1 MACLPQSFKIDTTDN
16 LYYNMKDLYD
26 YKPEYFYGCTVKKR
40 LIIKKKN
47 IPSTEYVY
55 ANFLT
60 KTKEW
65 NLSDESCKKA
75 QLLFTKSWADAS
87 FFNLNSNA
95 SVLLESR
102 ENVNNDAI
110 EEPVNI
116 TPEDNVELAPS
127 ILELED
133 FEKFRD
139 CDGNIVEIEVRG
151 EKHRNGIYFKV
162 KDVMKA
168 FDMPNLDCSLRD
180 ERGNYKIN
188 IHYKN
193 FIRVTQGSS
202 LSTAIKKQLYITYKG
217 LIRVL
222 FASNAGTAE
231 KFQDWAEDK
240 LFTIQMGT
248 QEKKEILGTEIL
260 NVNLENYRAVFGK
273 YSQGFPCIYLL
284 SLGKVGELRETF
296 GINANVDDNSTVYKY
311 GFTCDIKRRL
321 GEHNKDYGKMPNV
334 NIDLELF
341 NYIDL
346 KYTSEAETDI
356 RDIFESFDRALDITG
371 RKELIAL
378 NIKQFDRVKKEYV
391 RTGREFAGATKE
403 LQDEITRLKAEI
415 IEMKLKHQLELLHE
429 RSEKEKYKTRAETF
443 EYISTLKETH
453 YAQIQS
459 LVEKINTQK

>member
-40 LIIKKKN
+40 LIIKKRN
-47 IPSTEYVY
+47 IPSSEYVY
-55 ANFLT
+55 ANYLT

-65 NLSDESCKKA
+65 NLSDEGCKKA
-75 QLLFTKSWADAS
+75 QLLFTKSWTDAS

-95 SVLLESR
+95 SVLLEPR
-102 ENVNNDAI
+102 ENVNI
-110 EEPVNI
+110 EEPIN
-116 TPEDNVELAPS
+116 TTQHDDVELAPP

-151 EKHRNGIYFKV
+151 EKDRNKILFNLN
-162 KDVMKA
+162 DVMKA
-168 FDMPNLDCSLRD
+168 FNMSNLNTNILHDTS
-180 ERGNYKIN
+180 NYIKN
-188 IHYKN
+188 IHYNKY
-193 FIRVTQGSS
+193 FIRPNLWIPQNHS
-202 LSTAIKKQLYITYKG
+202 IKKQMYLTYKG
-217 LIRVL
+217 LLKVL
-222 FASNAGTAE
+222 FSSRTGNAE

-248 QEKKEILGTEIL
+248 QENKEILGTEIL

-284 SLGKVGELRETF
+284 SLGKVGALRETF
-296 GINANVDDNSTVYKY
+296 GINANVDDNLIVYKY

-321 GEHNKDYGKMPNV
+321 KEHNKDYGKMPNV

-356 RDIFESFDRALDITG
+356 RDIFESYETTLDITG
-371 RKELIAL
+371 RIELVAL
-378 NIKQFDRVKKEYV
+378 NTKQFDRVKKEYT

-403 LQDEITRLKAEI
+403 LQDEVAKLKAEI
-415 IEMKLKHQLELLHE
+415 IEMKLKYQIEIQYE
-429 RSEKEKYKTRAETF
+429 RSEKEKYKTRAETC

-459 LVEKINTQK
+459 LVEKIDTSRK

>member
-16 LYYNMKDLYD
+16 LYYNMKDLYE

-40 LIIKKKN
+40 LIIKKRN
-47 IPSTEYVY
+47 IPSSEYVY
-55 ANFLT
+55 ANYLT

-65 NLSDESCKKA
+65 NLSDEGCKKA

-87 FFNLNSNA
+87 FFNLNSNT
-95 SVLLESR
+95 SVLLEPR
-102 ENVNNDAI
+102 ENVNI
-110 EEPVNI
+110 EEPVNL
-116 TPEDNVELAPS
+116 TQQDDVELAPP

-151 EKHRNGIYFKV
+151 EKDRNKIYFKV

-168 FDMPNLDCSLRD
+168 FDMPNLEISLRD

-188 IHYKN
+188 IHYKKYFN
-193 FIRVTQGSS
+193 RITQVQN
-202 LSTAIKKQLYITYKG
+202 LSTSIKKYLYLTYKG

-222 FASNAGTAE
+222 FASNVVTAE

-260 NVNLENYRAVFGK
+260 NVNLENYRAVFNK
-273 YSQGFPCIYLL
+273 YSQCFSCIYLL
-284 SLGKVGELRETF
+284 SLGKVGALRETF
-296 GINANVDDNSTVYKY
+296 GINTNVDDNLTVYKY
-311 GFTCDIKRRL
+311 GYTCDIKRRL
-321 GEHNKDYGKMPNV
+321 KEHNKDYGKMPNV

-356 RDIFESFDRALDITG
+356 RDIFESYDTTLDITG
-371 RKELIAL
+371 RIELVAL
-378 NIKQFDRVKKEYV
+378 NTKQFDRVKKEYT

-403 LQDEITRLKAEI
+403 LQDEVAKLKAEI
-415 IEMKLKHQLELLHE
+415 IEMKLKYQLEIQYE
-429 RSEKEKYKTRAETF
+429 RSEKEKYKTRAETS

-453 YAQIQS
+453 YAQVQS
-459 LVEKINTQK
+459 LVEKINTSQK